1 MNHPRNDC
9 NLLNVWKT
17 DMADQKKPPEDQC
30 FLPSGG
36 KDHSRIISI
45 ARTGPCLDTD
55 QLNQL
60 EQSFRKW
67 VTDSS
72 RADVRFSRRR
82 ILITFLLIRYT
93 GAKLKE
99 VLAVN
104 PFTDIDSQNHAV
116 IYCSSG
122 PETGVKPR
130 TVHLSETLCNEIQKL
145 IRTPGSKKQ
154 PDRMPD
160 LDPGFVRRKFYE
172 RAAACG
178 FAKEMGGPEAIRRA
192 RAIELMQGNLPLP
205 AVQMILGHT
214 SASLTSSYVTFSET
228 DIQAV
233 AKRFM
238 EKESG
243 RRTSARN
250 TFFCKVRN
258 IAKGDIQSLIEM
270 ITMDGHPIITVIT
283 NDSVKRL
290 GLVSGK
296 WVTAEVKAPQVM
308 LQSRDVPWACSAEN
322 RFKGI
327 VARIIRGKINTE
339 CIVTVS
345 ESLQICAVISSTS
358 PWIFGI
364 KQGDP
369 VHAFFTAVS
378 VVLHLD

>member
-1 MNHPRNDC
+1 
-9 NLLNVWKT
+9 
-17 DMADQKKPPEDQC
+17 MADQKKFIQNQDVS
-30 FLPSGG
+30 PSGG

-45 ARTGPCLDTD
+45 ARTGPCLETD

-60 EQSFRKW
+60 EQCFRKW
-67 VTDSS
+67 AINSP

-104 PFTDIDSQNHAV
+104 PFTDIDGQNHAV
-116 IYCSSG
+116 TYGSTG

-130 TVHLSETLCNEIQKL
+130 AVPLSEALCTEIQEL
-145 IRTPGSKKQ
+145 IHTPGFKEKSE
-154 PDRMPD
+154 RLPD

-178 FAKEMGGPEAIRRA
+178 FAKELGGPEAIRRA

-205 AVQMILGHT
+205 AVQQILGHT
-214 SASLTSSYVTFSET
+214 SASLTSSYVIFSET
-228 DIQAV
+228 DIQAI

-238 EKESG
+238 EKETG

-250 TFFCKVRN
+250 TFFCKVTN
-258 IAKGDIQSLIEM
+258 IVKGDIQSLIEM
-270 ITMDGHPIITVIT
+270 TTLDGHPIITVIT

-290 GLVSGK
+290 GLIPDK

-308 LQSRDVPWACSAEN
+308 LQSGESSCYCSVEN
-322 RFKGI
+322 RMEGI
-327 VARIIRGKINTE
+327 VTRITRGKINTE

-345 ESLQICAVISSTS
+345 DSLQICAVISSAG
-358 PWIFGI
+358 PWISGL

-369 VHAFFTAVS
+369 VRALFAAVS

>member
-1 MNHPRNDC
+1 
-9 NLLNVWKT
+9 
-17 DMADQKKPPEDQC
+17 MADQKKTSLNQD
-30 FLPSGG
+30 FSPSGG
-36 KDHSRIISI
+36 KDHSRIISV
-45 ARTGPCLDTD
+45 AHTGPCLDTA

-67 VTDSS
+67 ATDSP

-82 ILITFLLIRYT
+82 ILITFFLIRYT

-104 PFTDIDSQNHAV
+104 PFTDIDAQNHAV
-116 IYCSSG
+116 TYGPSG
-122 PETGVKPR
+122 PENGVKPR
-130 TVHLSETLCNEIQKL
+130 TVHLSEALCNEIQKL
-145 IRTPGSKKQ
+145 IRTRGFKEKAG
-154 PDRMPD
+154 RMPD

-192 RAIELMQGNLPLP
+192 RGIELMQGNLPLP
-205 AVQMILGHT
+205 AVQQILGHT
-214 SASLTSSYVTFSET
+214 SANLTSSYVTFSET

-250 TFFCKVRN
+250 AFFCKVRN
-258 IAKGDIQSLIEM
+258 IVKGDVQSLIEM
-270 ITMDGHPIITVIT
+270 TTLDGHPIITVIT
-283 NDSVKRL
+283 NDSVHRL
-290 GLVSGK
+290 GLVPGK

-308 LQSRDVPWACSAEN
+308 LQSGDVPCACSVEN
-322 RFKGI
+322 WFNG
-327 VARIIRGKINTE
+327 VVTRITRGKINTE

-345 ESLQICAVISSTS
+345 DSLQICAVISSAGT
-358 PWIFGI
+358 WISGI
-364 KQGDP
+364 KQKDP
-369 VHAFFTAVS
+369 VRAFFTAVS

>member
-1 MNHPRNDC
+1 
-9 NLLNVWKT
+9 
-17 DMADQKKPPEDQC
+17 MADQKKFIQNQDVS
-30 FLPSGG
+30 PSGG

-45 ARTGPCLDTD
+45 ARTGPCLETD

-60 EQSFRKW
+60 EQCFRKW
-67 VTDSS
+67 AIDSP

-104 PFTDIDSQNHAV
+104 PFTDIDVQNHAV
-116 IYCSSG
+116 TYGSTG

-130 TVHLSETLCNEIQKL
+130 AVPLSEALCTEIQEL
-145 IRTPGSKKQ
+145 IHTPGFKEKSE
-154 PDRMPD
+154 RLPD

-178 FAKEMGGPEAIRRA
+178 FAKELGGPEAIRRA

-205 AVQMILGHT
+205 AVQQILGHT
-214 SASLTSSYVTFSET
+214 SASLTSSYVIFSET

-238 EKESG
+238 EKETG

-250 TFFCKVRN
+250 TFFCKVTN
-258 IAKGDIQSLIEM
+258 IVKGDIQSLIEM
-270 ITMDGHPIITVIT
+270 TTLDGHPIITVIT

-290 GLVSGK
+290 GLIPDK

-308 LQSRDVPWACSAEN
+308 LQSGESSCYCSVEN
-322 RFKGI
+322 RMEGI
-327 VARIIRGKINTE
+327 VTRITRGKINTE

-345 ESLQICAVISSTS
+345 DSLQICAVISSAG
-358 PWIFGI
+358 PWISGL

-369 VHAFFTAVS
+369 VRALFAAVS

>member
-1 MNHPRNDC
+1 
-9 NLLNVWKT
+9 
-17 DMADQKKPPEDQC
+17 MADPKKSSQNQNIS
-30 FLPSGG
+30 PSDE

-45 ARTGPCLDTD
+45 VNTGPCLDTA

-60 EQSFRKW
+60 EQTFRKW
-67 VTDSS
+67 AIDSP

-104 PFTDIDSQNHAV
+104 PFKDIDSQNHTV
-116 IYCSSG
+116 TYGCRG
-122 PETGVKPR
+122 PETGAKPR
-130 TVHLSETLCNEIQKL
+130 TVHLSKALSNEIQEL
-145 IRTPGSKKQ
+145 IHTPGFKKKSG
-154 PDRMPD
+154 RLPD

-178 FAKEMGGPEAIRRA
+178 FDKELGGPEAIRRA
-192 RAIELMQGNLPLP
+192 RGVELMQGNLPLP
-205 AVQMILGHT
+205 AVQQILGHT

-250 TFFCKVRN
+250 TFFCKVTN
-258 IAKGDIQSLIEM
+258 IVKGDIQSLIEM
-270 ITMDGHPIITVIT
+270 TTLEGHPIITVIT

-290 GLVSGK
+290 GLVPDK
-296 WVTAEVKAPQVM
+296 WVIAEVKAPQVM
-308 LQSRDVPWACSAEN
+308 LQSNDVSWACSVEN
-322 RFKGI
+322 RFKG
-327 VARIIRGKINTE
+327 VVTRITRGKINTE

-345 ESLQICAVISSTS
+345 DALQICAVVSAAG
-358 PWIFGI
+358 PWISGI

-369 VHAFFTAVS
+369 VRALFTAVS

>member
-1 MNHPRNDC
+1 
-9 NLLNVWKT
+9 
-17 DMADQKKPPEDQC
+17 MAEPKKPPQGQDV
-30 FLPSGG
+30 FSSGG

-45 ARTGPCLDTD
+45 VNTGPCLDTA

-67 VTDSS
+67 AIDSP
-72 RADVRFSRRR
+72 RADVRFSRHR
-82 ILITFLLIRYT
+82 ILIIFLLIRYT

-104 PFTDIDSQNHAV
+104 PFKDIDTQSHAV
-116 IYCSSG
+116 TYGCGG
-122 PETGVKPR
+122 PETGAKPR
-130 TVHLSETLCNEIQKL
+130 TVHLSKALSNEIQEL
-145 IRTPGSKKQ
+145 IHTPGFKKKSG
-154 PDRMPD
+154 RLPD

-178 FAKEMGGPEAIRRA
+178 FDKELGGPEAIRRA
-192 RAIELMQGNLPLP
+192 RGVELMQGNLPLP
-205 AVQMILGHT
+205 AVQQILGHT

-250 TFFCKVRN
+250 TFFCKVTA
-258 IAKGDIQSLIEM
+258 IVKGDIQTRIEM
-270 ITMDGHPIITVIT
+270 TTLEGHPIITVIT

-290 GLVSGK
+290 GLVHDK
-296 WVTAEVKAPQVM
+296 WVIAEVKAPQVM
-308 LQSRDVPWACSAEN
+308 LQSNDVSCACSVEN
-322 RFKGI
+322 QFKGI
-327 VARIIRGKINTE
+327 VTRITRGKINTE
-339 CIVTVS
+339 CVVTVS
-345 ESLQICAVISSTS
+345 ESLQICAVISSAG
-358 PWIFGI
+358 PWVSGI

-369 VHAFFTAVS
+369 VRALFTAVS

>member
-1 MNHPRNDC
+1 LNHPINDC
-9 NLLNVWKT
+9 NPLNVWKT
-17 DMADQKKPPEDQC
+17 TMVDPKKPLQDQDVS
-30 FLPSGG
+30 PSGE

-45 ARTGPCLDTD
+45 ARTDPCLDTA

-60 EQSFRKW
+60 EQSFRNW
-67 VTDSS
+67 AADSP
-72 RADVRFSRRR
+72 RADIRFSRCR

-104 PFTDIDSQNHAV
+104 PFTDIDVQNHAV
-116 IYCSSG
+116 TYGPSG

-130 TVHLSETLCNEIQKL
+130 TVHLSEALCNEIQEL
-145 IRTPGSKKQ
+145 IHTPGFKEKAK
-154 PDRMPD
+154 RMPD

-192 RAIELMQGNLPLP
+192 RGVELMQGNLPLP

-250 TFFCKVRN
+250 AFFCKVTA
-258 IAKGDIQSLIEM
+258 IVKGNIQSLIEM
-270 ITMDGHPIITVIT
+270 ITLDGYPIITVIT

-290 GLVSGK
+290 GLVPGK

-308 LQSRDVPWACSAEN
+308 LQSGDIPCACSAEN
-322 RFKGI
+322 RFNG
-327 VARIIRGKINTE
+327 VVTRITRGKINTE

-345 ESLQICAVISSTS
+345 GSLQICAVISSTG
-358 PWIFGI
+358 PWISGI

-369 VHAFFTAVS
+369 VRAFFTAVC

>member
-1 MNHPRNDC
+1 
-9 NLLNVWKT
+9 
-17 DMADQKKPPEDQC
+17 MADPKKPPQDQDVS
-30 FLPSGG
+30 PSGE

-45 ARTGPCLDTD
+45 ARTDPCLDTA

-60 EQSFRKW
+60 EQSFRNW
-67 VTDSS
+67 AADSP

-104 PFTDIDSQNHAV
+104 PFTDIDTQNHAV
-116 IYCSSG
+116 TYGLSG

-130 TVHLSETLCNEIQKL
+130 TVHLAQALCNEIQKL
-145 IRTPGSKKQ
+145 IHTPGFKKKSG
-154 PDRMPD
+154 RMPD

-178 FAKEMGGPEAIRRA
+178 FAKEIGGPEAIRRA
-192 RAIELMQGNLPLP
+192 RGVELMQGNLPLP
-205 AVQMILGHT
+205 AVQQILGHT

-233 AKRFM
+233 SKRFM

-250 TFFCKVRN
+250 AFFCKVTK
-258 IAKGDIQSLIEM
+258 ILKGDIQTQVGMTTL
-270 ITMDGHPIITVIT
+270 DGHSIITVIT

-290 GLVSGK
+290 GLVPDR
-296 WVTAEVKAPQVM
+296 WVIAEVKAPQVI
-308 LQSRDVPWACSAEN
+308 LQSADVSCACSVEN

-327 VARIIRGKINTE
+327 VTRIIRGKINTE

-345 ESLQICAVISSTS
+345 ESLQICAVVSSAG

-369 VHAFFTAVS
+369 VRALFTAVS

>member
-1 MNHPRNDC
+1 
-9 NLLNVWKT
+9 
-17 DMADQKKPPEDQC
+17 MADQKKTPQDQN
-30 FLPSGG
+30 FSPSSE
-36 KDHSRIISI
+36 KDHSRIISL
-45 ARTGPCLDTD
+45 AHTDPCLDTA

-67 VTDSS
+67 ATDSP
-72 RADVRFSRRR
+72 RADVRFSRCR
-82 ILITFLLIRYT
+82 ILITFLLTRYT

-116 IYCSSG
+116 TYCSSG
-122 PETGVKPR
+122 PETVVKPR
-130 TVHLSETLCNEIQKL
+130 KVYISEALCNEILKL
-145 IRTPGSKKQ
+145 IHTLEFIKKSG
-154 PDRMPD
+154 RLPD

-172 RAAACG
+172 RTAACG
-178 FAKEMGGPEAIRRA
+178 FGKEMGGPEAIRRA

-214 SASLTSSYVTFSET
+214 SANLTSSYVTFSESE
-228 DIQAV
+228 IQAV

-250 TFFCKVRN
+250 AFFCKVTT
-258 IAKGDIQSLIEM
+258 IVKGDIQSLIEM
-270 ITMDGHPIITVIT
+270 TTLDGHPIITVIT

-308 LQSRDVPWACSAEN
+308 LQSADVSCACSVEN

-327 VARIIRGKINTE
+327 VTRITRGKINTE

-345 ESLQICAVISSTS
+345 ESMQICAVISSAGS
-358 PWIFGI
+358 WISGI
-364 KQGDP
+364 KQGDQ
-369 VHAFFTAVS
+369 VRAFFTAIS

>member
-1 MNHPRNDC
+1 
-9 NLLNVWKT
+9 
-17 DMADQKKPPEDQC
+17 MADQKKTSLNQD
-30 FLPSGG
+30 FSPSGG

-45 ARTGPCLDTD
+45 AHTGPCLDTA

-67 VTDSS
+67 ATDSP

-99 VLAVN
+99 VLVVN

-116 IYCSSG
+116 TYCSSG

-130 TVHLSETLCNEIQKL
+130 TVHLSEALCNEIQKL
-145 IRTPGSKKQ
+145 VHTPEFKKKSG
-154 PDRMPD
+154 RLSD

-172 RAAACG
+172 RAADCG

-192 RAIELMQGNLPLP
+192 RGVELMQGNLPLP

-250 TFFCKVRN
+250 AFFCKVTN
-258 IAKGDIQSLIEM
+258 IVKGDIQSLIEM
-270 ITMDGHPIITVIT
+270 TTLDGHPIITVIT
-283 NDSVKRL
+283 NDSVKGL
-290 GLVSGK
+290 GLVTGK

-308 LQSRDVPWACSAEN
+308 LQSAKASCDCSVEN
-322 RFKGI
+322 RMEGI
-327 VARIIRGKINTE
+327 VTRITRGKINTE

-345 ESLQICAVISSTS
+345 ESMQICAVISSAG
-358 PWIFGI
+358 PWISGI
-364 KQGDP
+364 KKGDP
-369 VHAFFTAVS
+369 VRAFFTAVS

>member
-1 MNHPRNDC
+1 
-9 NLLNVWKT
+9 
-17 DMADQKKPPEDQC
+17 MADQKKFTQNQDVS
-30 FLPSGG
+30 PSGE
-36 KDHSRIISI
+36 KDHSRIISV
-45 ARTGPCLDTD
+45 ARTGPCLDTA

-67 VTDSS
+67 ATDSP
-72 RADVRFSRRR
+72 RADVRFSRCRV
-82 ILITFLLIRYT
+82 LITFLLIRYT

-99 VLAVN
+99 VLGVN
-104 PFTDIDSQNHAV
+104 FFTDIDTQNHAV
-116 IYCSSG
+116 IYGPSG
-122 PETGVKPR
+122 SETGVNPR
-130 TVHLSETLCNEIQKL
+130 MIHLSEALFHEIRKL
-145 IRTPGSKKQ
+145 THTPGFKEKS
-154 PDRMPD
+154 DRLPD

-178 FAKEMGGPEAIRRA
+178 FDKELAGPEAIRRA

-205 AVQMILGHT
+205 AVQQILGHT

-250 TFFCKVRN
+250 TFFCKVTN
-258 IAKGDIQSLIEM
+258 IVNADIQSLIEM
-270 ITMDGHPIITVIT
+270 ITLDGYPIITVIT

-290 GLVSGK
+290 GLVPDK
-296 WVTAEVKAPQVM
+296 WVIAEVKAPQVM
-308 LQSRDVPWACSAEN
+308 LQSGDVSCACSVEN

-327 VARIIRGKINTE
+327 VTRITRGKINTE

-345 ESLQICAVISSTS
+345 DSLQVCAVISSIG
-358 PWIFGI
+358 PWVSGL

-369 VHAFFTAVS
+369 VRALFAAVS